1 MDEKIKKF
9 KEIKV
14 FFDEARTVLEE
25 KKKLVDL

>member
-25 KKKLVDL
+25 KKKVVDL